1 MSRDFTPQMH
11 YAVSKQYP
19 EIYMGNM
26 IIHIEGKPDTKM
38 FTDEQMELKSKYK
51 TFYICAAD
59 IFFKIYKKY
68 STEKFEKIN
77 NLIESLVE
85 ATDTSSFPNE
95 LVEWFEKKK
104 KKNFY
109 YHERNDEL
117 FLEWLDTFLSS

>member
-1 MSRDFTPQMH
+1 MSKDFTPQMH

-59 IFFKIYKKY
+59 IFFKIHEKY

-85 ATDTSSFPNE
+85 TTDTSSFPNE
-95 LVEWFEKKK
+95 LVDWFEGKLD
-104 KKNFY
+104 KNFY

>member
-26 IIHIEGKPDTKM
+26 IIHIEGKLDTKM

-95 LVEWFEKKK
+95 LVDWFEGKLD
-104 KKNFY
+104 KNFY

>member
-11 YAVSKQYP
+11 YLVSKEYP
-19 EIYMGNM
+19 EIYSGNF
-26 IIHIEGKPDTKM
+26 IIHIEGKPDRKM
-38 FTDEQMELKSKYK
+38 FTDEQMQLKEKYK

-59 IFFKIYKKY
+59 IFFKIYEKY

-95 LVEWFEKKK
+95 LVEWFEGKLD
-104 KKNFY
+104 KNFY